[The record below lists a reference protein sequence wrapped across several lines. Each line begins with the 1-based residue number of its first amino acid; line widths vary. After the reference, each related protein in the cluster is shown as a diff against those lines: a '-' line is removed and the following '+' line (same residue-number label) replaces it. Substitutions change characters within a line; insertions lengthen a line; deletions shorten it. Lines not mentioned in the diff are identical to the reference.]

1 MPLFQFL
8 LILPAHLLTNSDCC
22 KSSTSLLFGLPPL
35 SQHLSASLPSLSN
48 QTSWVQLLS
57 PLGPCLWPPC
67 PDPPPFVSQIFH
79 SHMFVCT
86 QLKRW
91 FKWVDFFHFKYSI
104 SDFMLTANASLILS
118 DSLVDFPSQYTR
130 LLFHTCSIL
139 NTLIPPPPSLFSVDE
154 LTLLFMR
161 K

>member
-8 LILPAHLLTNSDCC
+8 LTLPAHLLTNPDCC

-35 SQHLSASLPSLSN
+35 SQHLSASLASLSN
-48 QTSWVQLLS
+48 QTSWVQLLL

-67 PDPPPFVSQIFH
+67 PDPPLLYPKSFTPT
-79 SHMFVCT
+79 FVCT
-86 QLKRW
+86 QLNKW

-104 SDFMLTANASLILS
+104 SNFMLTANASLVLS
-118 DSLVDFPSQYTR
+118 DSLVDFPSHYTR

-139 NTLIPPPPSLFSVDE
+139 NTLTPPPPSLFSVDE